1 LDQSGDRDRYTLT
14 EGRRA
19 ILEQSPHFQPQDLL
33 PVPYHPD
40 SLAMAYALKLQG
52 KVIPLTGLFDVPTFV
67 DLVPNSVL
75 YEQHPELKQRL
86 LELFSTSHSPGSATA
101 ALKQLLCCLPLMPV
115 PHSFTYENI
124 LRVMIGV

>member
-1 LDQSGDRDRYTLT
+1 
-14 EGRRA
+14 
-19 ILEQSPHFQPQDLL
+19 
-33 PVPYHPD
+33 
-40 SLAMAYALKLQG
+40 MAYALKLQG
-52 KVIPLTGLFDVPTFV
+52 KVIPLTGLFDVPTLV

-86 LELFSTSHSPGSATA
+86 LELFSTSHSPVSATA
-101 ALKQLLCCLPLMPV
+101 AFKQLFCCLPLMPV